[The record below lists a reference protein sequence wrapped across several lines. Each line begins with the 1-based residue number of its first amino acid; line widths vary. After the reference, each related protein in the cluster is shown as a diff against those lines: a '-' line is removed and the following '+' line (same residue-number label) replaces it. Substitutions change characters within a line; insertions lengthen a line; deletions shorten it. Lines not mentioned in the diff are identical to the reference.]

1 MIKRTEINIV
11 EERDHYARRK
21 NYIASHPSFGFMSAS
36 VINCSKPHKFVSS
49 RAAYDKYIALSFQTC
64 NLAFDQYHSHE
75 TDHRTFS
82 KLSIAPHDFVRFLSS
97 VYTGDY
103 INVEL
108 SNQLNTDTVI
118 NVDAI
123 KSEIDF
129 ENLFKE
135 SLVLAWDNTLNQINE
150 YLNKIEDH
158 INDVHKLS
166 AKELK
171 GVKNSLYHAVKNMT
185 ANADYGLDVWD
196 EYFDK
201 LENEVLIEVDGLLV
215 NQSINQSVS
224 SQTSTENIINAIGHK
239 G

>member
-11 EERDHYARRK
+11 EESDHYARRK

>member
-11 EERDHYARRK
+11 EERDHYDRRK